1 MSAHAHTTRPM
12 TRTTSVRNAVCVL
25 AFLTLAACS
34 RAPSTGPANSAAD
47 SVPPPSPVA
56 ASSRAGSGSGAPVA
70 ATASPPATSGAPPF
84 VDTVWHVAST
94 SAQEPGTTYVFLG
107 NGVLVVDAPH
117 GTPMHGRWTYVDG
130 RLTMIEE
137 GVSYPTDIVAMDA
150 GHLTLRSH
158 NPGGSVDIVLVAAP
172 TP

>member
-1 MSAHAHTTRPM
+1 M
-12 TRTTSVRNAVCVL
+12 
-25 AFLTLAACS
+25 
-34 RAPSTGPANSAAD
+34 
-47 SVPPPSPVA
+47 
-56 ASSRAGSGSGAPVA
+56 
-70 ATASPPATSGAPPF
+70 
-84 VDTVWHVAST
+84 
-94 SAQEPGTTYVFLG
+94 FLG
-107 NGVLVVDAPH
+107 IGVLVVDAPH
-117 GTPMHGRWTYVDG
+117 GMPMHGRWTYVDG